1 MKDKIERIT
10 EKNRNLVNYFLID
23 NWFSTDISIRGEI
36 IDGTKLDGFLV
47 QEENTII
54 GLVTYTFF
62 GDICEIVSLDSKK
75 ENIGIG
81 SALLKEIEEIAKN
94 NNCKKMRLITTND
107 NMRALQFYQKRGY
120 CLTKLYQNAMDEVRK
135 VKTDVP
141 LIGENGIPLRDEIEL
156 EKQLE
161 SETNNITISKVID
174 NKNNYMNLLLE
185 ADPDKNVVCNYIE
198 KGEMY
203 ILKNS
208 EKVLAEIV
216 ITKVDEETCEL
227 KNIATLPEARGN
239 GLAKILIE
247 HVFNE
252 YRTKYKRMIV
262 GTTENMIPFYVLN
275 GFNKYYKTVKNF
287 FVDNYS
293 EEVWDGDLHCIDM
306 YYYCKEF

>member
-1 MKDKIERIT
+1 MEDKIERIT

-174 NKNNYMNLLLE
+174 NKNNYINLLLE

-203 ILKNS
+203 ILKKS

-239 GLAKILIE
+239 GYAKILLE
-247 HVFNE
+247 YVFNE

>member
-1 MKDKIERIT
+1 MEDKIERIT

-174 NKNNYMNLLLE
+174 NKNDYMNLLLE

-203 ILKNS
+203 ILKKS

>member
-1 MKDKIERIT
+1 MEDKIERIT

-174 NKNNYMNLLLE
+174 NKNDYMNLLLE

-203 ILKNS
+203 ILKKS
-208 EKVLAEIV
+208 EQVLAEIV

-252 YRTKYKRMIV
+252 YRTKYKRMRV

>member
-1 MKDKIERIT
+1 MEDKIERIT
-10 EKNRNLVNYFLID
+10 EKNRNLVNHFLID
-23 NWFSTDISIRGEI
+23 NWFSTNISIRGEI

-203 ILKNS
+203 ILKKS

-239 GLAKILIE
+239 GHAKILIE